1 MVTTVCNET
10 LTDLCPGSMTGKPEN
25 RFVIQL
31 RAFTESRL
39 SCKGRPART
48 CLMQAKRGAAAAET
62 GLNVQGC
69 RGVAMSEVQI
79 ASDRVNNPVTEG
91 QDSTRLQQQ
100 NTANESPASE
110 ASQHHSTTPGRQQ
123 FPIVYLLVLMVACAG
138 WRFSGNL
145 YLTPEQGPGYALGII
160 GALLMLMLLLY
171 PLRKHARWTRG
182 LGPVRY
188 WFRSHMLM
196 GVIGPVCILFHCN
209 YQLGSTNGNIALF
222 SMLLV
227 AGSGLVGRYFYTRIH
242 YGLYGRK
249 ADLVH
254 LGSDAAM
261 ARMDLKPVFDVMPGM
276 KTRLAG
282 LEARAMSTQ
291 RGFLSCLANVL
302 VVNMMSRWC
311 WYASLAEL
319 RKYFF
324 SGSRRENLTRKQRRY
339 YYRKIRH
346 YLSDYLYTVRKVAGF
361 SFFEKLFSLWHVLHL
376 PLFVMLLITGTVHVY
391 AVHMY

>member
-1 MVTTVCNET
+1 M
-10 LTDLCPGSMTGKPEN
+10 S
-25 RFVIQL
+25 
-31 RAFTESRL
+31 
-39 SCKGRPART
+39 
-48 CLMQAKRGAAAAET
+48 MQAKCET
-62 GLNVQGC
+62 ATAGIKLNEPGC
-69 RGVAMSEVQI
+69 RGAVMSEVQI
-79 ASDRVNNPVTEG
+79 ASGVGSGPVIEGPGNP
-91 QDSTRLQQQ
+91 RLQQQ
-100 NTANESPASE
+100 NAANESPADGE
-110 ASQHHSTTPGRQQ
+110 RQHRSGTPGRLQ
-123 FPIVYLLVLMVACAG
+123 FPFFYLLVLMVACVG
-138 WRFSGNL
+138 WQYNGYL
-145 YLTPEQGPGYALGII
+145 YLTPEQGAGYALGII
-160 GALLMLMLLLY
+160 GTSLMVMLLLY
-171 PLRKHARWTRG
+171 PLRKHARWARG

-261 ARMDLKPVFDVMPGM
+261 ARMELDPVFDAIPGM
-276 KTRLAG
+276 KTRLRC
-282 LEARAMSTQ
+282 LEEKAMTTQ

-302 VVNMMSRWC
+302 VVNLISRWC
-311 WYASLAEL
+311 WHASRSGL
-319 RKYFF
+319 REYFS
-324 SGSRRENLTRKQRRY
+324 SGRRRENLTRKQRRY
-339 YYRKIRH
+339 YYRKTSQ
-346 YLSDYLYTVRKVAGF
+346 YLSAYLYAVRRVAGF
-361 SFFEKLFSLWHVLHL
+361 SFFERLFSLWHILHL